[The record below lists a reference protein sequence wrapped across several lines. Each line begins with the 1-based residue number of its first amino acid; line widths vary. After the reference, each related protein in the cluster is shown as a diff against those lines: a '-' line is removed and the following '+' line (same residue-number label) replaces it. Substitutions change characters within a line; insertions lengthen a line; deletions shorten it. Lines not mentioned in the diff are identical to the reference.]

1 MMGEEVLMGGVM
13 GEMMGEVVGEVM
25 DKKDGP
31 GMWTSGSSFGGTV
44 QWTSLEESKVKV
56 VLSGDSIEK

>member
-31 GMWTSGSSFGGTV
+31 GM
-44 QWTSLEESKVKV
+44 
-56 VLSGDSIEK
+56 